1 MIIDIDVE
9 GVDPIVAKLN
19 VFKANS
25 RRLRPAFDDIA
36 DRAMTVGFGLAPV
49 YGGQTR
55 KSMKSRAS
63 NMAAKVSAG
72 GSKKRSHGG
81 GIYVKMNHAGT
92 RWDPDQVPYPWLYYT
107 LSRVRAFAVARVQRE
122 LELRKM
128 EAGL

>member
-1 MIIDIDVE
+1 MIIDVDVQ
-9 GVDPIVAKLN
+9 GVEVIVGKLN

-36 DRAMTVGFGLAPV
+36 ERAMTTGFAIAPV
-49 YGGQTR
+49 YSGSTR

-72 GSKKRSHGG
+72 GSKKKSHGG

-92 RWDPDQVPYPWLYYT
+92 RWDPQAPYPWLYYT
-107 LSRVRAFAVARVQRE
+107 LSRTRAFAVARLQRE
-122 LELRKM
+122 VELRKE